1 MSFGVATTLP
11 AAGMLGRYQVLKPL
25 AKGGMAEV
33 LLARALGLA
42 GFARYVVIK
51 RIRVESGTDQ
61 QAIDMFLDEA
71 RIVAS
76 LHHRNIVQV
85 LDVGEEE
92 GKYFF
97 VMEYVH
103 GRDVRELLRKVKETK
118 QQLPL
123 EHVISIA
130 TAAAAALHHAHE
142 QRGPDRQPLGI
153 VHRDISPGNILVA
166 FDGGVKVVDFGIA
179 KAHARAANTQAGETK
194 GKSGYMSP
202 EQCRAEPVDR
212 RTDVFQLG
220 IVLWELCTVKRLFN
234 KEGRF
239 ETLKAVAEGEV
250 PPPSKF
256 RSDMPPELE
265 QIVLKALAKNADDR
279 FQTADELR
287 LALEG
292 MAASAGLTLSAGRL
306 SDYLK
311 TLFGDVLEPWLAE
324 DMPPPAPEMI
334 ERVRHSQR
342 MSVPTIPPELVAAA
356 AESVA
361 PAAPAQEPVAEPA
374 GHNDVAAT
382 RDHEAASSHEPGSS
396 PEPAVARDAA
406 ASSSPGAEQPTD
418 TAAARPELAALR
430 AAKPIAAGEPAKDDD
445 VDPVPRR
452 DTPVSWPVDPSSMR
466 ARKRWLIALG
476 VLAAG
481 VGAFL
486 LAAFWG
492 ASDVQPPPISPA
504 PVSSPPAPAEPGAD
518 PTTDPANAG
527 EPGAEQA
534 VPAEAGAERAAPA
547 NTNVDQPP
555 VADKAVEPSTTDER
569 APDARGTG
577 ESGSAGD
584 ASASGS
590 GTAAPDAQPIRKN
603 PKAKRPRPRPMRT
616 KPAAKTGDK
625 PAPKADDT
633 PAGTAAES
641 SDSSAP
647 TSTVGAPTSDDKPA
661 AKAAEP
667 ARDTSADDGAGSIT
681 VPGESLDAPP

>member
-1 MSFGVATTLP
+1 
-11 AAGMLGRYQVLKPL
+11 MLGRYQVLKPL

-71 RIVAS
+71 RLVAS

-103 GRDVRELLRKVKETK
+103 GRDVRELLRKVKEAK

-123 EHVISIA
+123 DHVISIA

-239 ETLKAVAEGEV
+239 ETLKAVAEGDV
-250 PPPSKF
+250 PPPSRF
-256 RSDMPPELE
+256 RSDMPAELE

-292 MAASAGLTLSAGRL
+292 VAAHAGLTLSAGRL

-311 TLFGDVLEPWLAE
+311 SLFGDVPEPWLAE
-324 DMPPPAPEMI
+324 DIPPPAPEMI

-342 MSVPTIPPELVAAA
+342 FSVPTIPPEIVAAA
-356 AESVA
+356 VEATASAGET
-361 PAAPAQEPVAEPA
+361 AAPALDPIASP
-374 GHNDVAAT
+374 DVASQ
-382 RDHEAASSHEPGSS
+382 RS
-396 PEPAVARDAA
+396 PEPAVTSDAG
-406 ASSSPGAEQPTD
+406 ASVTSSTQSSVA
-418 TAAARPELAALR
+418 TAPARPELAALR

-445 VDPVPRR
+445 AIPIPRR
-452 DTPVSWPVDPSSMR
+452 DTPVSWPVDPRSVR
-466 ARKRWLIALG
+466 ARKRWLVALG

-504 PVSSPPAPAEPGAD
+504 PVSSPPAPAEPVTD
-518 PTTDPANAG
+518 STTDPANAG
-527 EPGAEQA
+527 EPGAEHA
-534 VPAEAGAERAAPA
+534 VPAEAGAERATPA

-555 VADKAVEPSTTDER
+555 IADGAVEPSRTDER

-590 GTAAPDAQPIRKN
+590 DDVALDAQPIRKH
-603 PKAKRPRPRPMRT
+603 PKPAKRPRPRPMRT
-616 KPAAKTGDK
+616 KPAAKAGTKPPAESGSAGTSEGSAATPEKATSDASAAPSGDK
-625 PAPKADDT
+625 PAEEPPRGT
-633 PAGTAAES
+633 PT
-641 SDSSAP
+641 
-647 TSTVGAPTSDDKPA
+647 GAS
-661 AKAAEP
+661 
-667 ARDTSADDGAGSIT
+667 AGSST
-681 VPGESLDAPP
+681 PPGTTLDAPP